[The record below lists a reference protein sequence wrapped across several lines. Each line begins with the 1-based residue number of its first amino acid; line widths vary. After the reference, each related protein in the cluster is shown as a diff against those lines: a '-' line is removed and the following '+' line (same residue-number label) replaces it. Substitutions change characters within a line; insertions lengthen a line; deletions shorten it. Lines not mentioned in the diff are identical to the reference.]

1 MKPCASAAAPAK
13 ASVPRART
21 PSLRGNTG
29 IDRDA
34 CVGCMACARAC
45 PSGALE
51 ACAAEPSIGDI
62 LNAVLRDRA
71 FFGQSGGLTLS
82 GGEPLLHAG
91 PVCRL
96 LREAKTAGLHT
107 AVETCGFFEEAW
119 LSEAV
124 PVTDLFLW
132 DFKDSDEGRH
142 LANTGVSLQPILKNL
157 RAADEQGA
165 SIRLRC
171 ILIRSVNL
179 TREHLE
185 AIAGLYASLPAR
197 RGGRTAAVSHLRRLQ
212 GAAARPR
219 KRRPSRLD
227 PHTGRFEKR
236 QGLSAPACAA
246 PQPLKNRPNDNRSGG
261 FRIFPP
267 PPAYTW
273 ILVRVH
279 TLGTSRRPAG
289 GKAGTCK

>member
-1 MKPCASAAAPAK
+1 M
-13 ASVPRART
+13 
-21 PSLRGNTG
+21 
-29 IDRDA
+29 
-34 CVGCMACARAC
+34 
-45 PSGALE
+45 
-51 ACAAEPSIGDI
+51 
-62 LNAVLRDRA
+62 
-71 FFGQSGGLTLS
+71 
-82 GGEPLLHAG
+82 
-91 PVCRL
+91 CRL

-185 AIAGLYASLPAR
+185 AIAGLYASLRHAEGVDCCRITPTAPP
-197 RGGRTAAVSHLRRLQ
+197 RGGSSAAKTPPVPTGSPH
-212 GAAARPR
+212 RP
-219 KRRPSRLD
+219 
-227 PHTGRFEKR
+227 
-236 QGLSAPACAA
+236 
-246 PQPLKNRPNDNRSGG
+246 
-261 FRIFPP
+261 I
-267 PPAYTW
+267 
-273 ILVRVH
+273 
-279 TLGTSRRPAG
+279 
-289 GKAGTCK
+289 

>member
-1 MKPCASAAAPAK
+1 M
-13 ASVPRART
+13 
-21 PSLRGNTG
+21 
-29 IDRDA
+29 
-34 CVGCMACARAC
+34 
-45 PSGALE
+45 
-51 ACAAEPSIGDI
+51 
-62 LNAVLRDRA
+62 
-71 FFGQSGGLTLS
+71 
-82 GGEPLLHAG
+82 
-91 PVCRL
+91 CRL

-185 AIAGLYASLPAR
+185 AIAGLYASLRHAEGVELLPYHTYGASK
-197 RGGRTAAVSHLRRLQ
+197 GRQLGREN
-212 GAAARPR
+212 AARPDWIPTQADL
-219 KRRPSRLD
+219 KSAKAFLRRHVQLLNP
-227 PHTGRFEKR
+227 
-236 QGLSAPACAA
+236 
-246 PQPLKNRPNDNRSGG
+246 
-261 FRIFPP
+261 
-267 PPAYTW
+267 
-273 ILVRVH
+273 
-279 TLGTSRRPAG
+279 
-289 GKAGTCK
+289 